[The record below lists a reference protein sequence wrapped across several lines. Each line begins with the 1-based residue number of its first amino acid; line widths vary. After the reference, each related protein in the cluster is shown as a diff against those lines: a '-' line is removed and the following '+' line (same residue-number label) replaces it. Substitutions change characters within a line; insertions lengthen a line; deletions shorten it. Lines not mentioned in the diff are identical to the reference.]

1 MKDALCNEWLFF
13 CSRGDL
19 ESLQLVRKFLLHT
32 IVARS
37 NALPLRSIYHVNVN
51 HWDPLDKIEIFVEGD
66 RHKAELIPDYETS
79 FRDGDFAEAFCRL
92 QHSYIK
98 LFSIGIEDSPFL
110 RYWEAQKA
118 ADLTI
123 VSIDFEPSETLDND
137 VLDSIVN
144 LLQPRTI
151 DVSFEHCL
159 SQWWEDQTAPY
170 NSKYLGVLARASFV
184 NSLQTCPL
192 NLWRGAFP
200 PPSFVFNEPGY
211 PNYELKCHHTNV
223 ADGIDAFIESFA
235 RDGCANKKL
244 QSVCITWSVWPDG
257 QWPHG
262 PSPMSKLLSN
272 PTTSDEPL
280 PEDVKLRS
288 ISGVRVLSQCEV
300 HTFVNEKQKKRM
312 EVYKWSV
319 KYFEDEDRWTTH
331 VLKCLV
337 KNV

>member
-1 MKDALCNEWLFF
+1 MSHVHQVSK
-13 CSRGDL
+13 
-19 ESLQLVRKFLLHT
+19 
-32 IVARS
+32 RS
-37 NALPLRSIYHVNVN
+37 FQN

-192 NLWRGAFP
+192 NVSL
-200 PPSFVFNEPGY
+200 FVVILGFF
-211 PNYELKCHHTNV
+211 V
-223 ADGIDAFIESFA
+223 ATFM
-235 RDGCANKKL
+235 RDSHRMFSYGVVL
-244 QSVCITWSVWPDG
+244 FLLLHSSST
-257 QWPHG
+257 
-262 PSPMSKLLSN
+262 SPATR
-272 PTTSDEPL
+272 TTSSSAITL
-280 PEDVKLRS
+280 
-288 ISGVRVLSQCEV
+288 
-300 HTFVNEKQKKRM
+300 T
-312 EVYKWSV
+312 
-319 KYFEDEDRWTTH
+319 
-331 VLKCLV
+331 
-337 KNV
+337 